1 MRPCSRGS
9 RGRWSETTERKI
21 SVVVFVCNWSV
32 NPDEISEEF
41 EPAESVRVRA
51 VQVKCTGRVDP
62 VVVMEAFL
70 EGHDGVLLMGC
81 EPGNCHFVE
90 GNLQAK
96 ERVRAMKRLMELA
109 GLRPERLEIRWCST
123 VNEGLYTETVREFS
137 RSISEMGHSPLSGES
152 PDPALRE
159 NILSARSVLED
170 YRIRAVAGK
179 ALELTEK
186 GNVYG
191 ERVSKDEFGAFEGEA
206 VETEYLR
213 HRIRR
218 LLRTPMTVPELSEK
232 LDLDTRIVFRQVV
245 ALSGKGLVRLDRFEG
260 KLPLYVAEEVQS

>member
-1 MRPCSRGS
+1 MRSCWRGL
-9 RGRWSETTERKI
+9 RGRWSETAEWKI
-21 SVVVFVCNWSV
+21 SAVIFVCNWSV

-41 EPAESVRVRA
+41 EPSDSVRVRA
-51 VQVKCTGRVDP
+51 VQVKCTSRVDP

-70 EGHDGVLLMGC
+70 EGHDGVLLLGC
-81 EPGNCHFVE
+81 EPGNCHFIE
-90 GNLQAK
+90 GNLQAQ
-96 ERVRAMKRLMELA
+96 ERVRTMKMLMELA
-109 GLRPERLEIRWCST
+109 GLQPERLEIRWCST
-123 VNEGLYTETVREFS
+123 VNEGQHTETVREFS
-137 RSISEMGHSPLSGES
+137 ETISEMGPSPLSGENV
-152 PDPALRE
+152 DPELRE
-159 NILSARSVLED
+159 NMLSARGVLED

-191 ERVSKDEFGAFEGEA
+191 ERVSRDEFGEFEGEA

-232 LDLDTRIVFRQVV
+232 LGLDTRSVFRQVV
-245 ALSGKGLVRLDRFEG
+245 ALSEKGVVHLDHFEG
-260 KLPLYVAEEVQS
+260 KLPLYVAEEAQP

>member
-9 RGRWSETTERKI
+9 RGRWPETAERKI

-32 NPDEISEEF
+32 HPDEIREEF
-41 EPAESVRVRA
+41 EPADSARA
-51 VQVKCTGRVDP
+51 RTVQVKCTGRVDP

-70 EGHDGVLLMGC
+70 EGHDGVLLLGC

-96 ERVRAMKRLMELA
+96 EKVRTIKRLMDLA
-109 GLRPERLEIRWCST
+109 DLRPERLEIRWCST
-123 VNEGLYTETVREFS
+123 VNEGQYTETVHEFS
-137 RSISEMGHSPLSGES
+137 GSISEMGPSPLSGES
-152 PDPALRE
+152 PDPVLRE
-159 NILSARSVLED
+159 NMLSARDVLED

>member
-1 MRPCSRGS
+1 MREL
-9 RGRWSETTERKI
+9 RGRWPETAKRKI
-21 SVVVFVCNWSV
+21 STVVFVCNWSV

-41 EPAESVRVRA
+41 EPADSVRARA

-70 EGHDGVLLMGC
+70 EGHDGVLLLGC
-81 EPGNCHFVE
+81 EPGNCHFIE
-90 GNLQAK
+90 GNLQAQ
-96 ERVRAMKRLMELA
+96 ERVRTMKRLMELA
-109 GLRPERLEIRWCST
+109 GLRPERLEIRWSST
-123 VNEGLYTETVREFS
+123 VNEGLYTATVREFS
-137 RSISEMGHSPLSGES
+137 HSISEMGPSPLSGES
-152 PDPALRE
+152 PDPVLRE
-159 NILSARSVLED
+159 NMLSARCVLED

-179 ALELTEK
+179 ALELTER

-191 ERVSKDEFGAFEGEA
+191 ERVSRDEFGAFEGEA
-206 VETEYLR
+206 VGTEYLR

-218 LLRTPMTVPELSEK
+218 LLKTPMTVPELSEK

-245 ALSGKGLVRLDRFEG
+245 ALCGKGVVHLDRFEG